1 MADFNPLTLPNY
13 LRYIYSDHKIAQSV
27 FKITANLIVSHLYI
41 MADLSIK
48 LSSTRTLSVVRNDDA
63 IVAKITDNVTG
74 REMTLGWGALTKLM
88 ASVPFVTRARES
100 LLVDC
105 ANERFGKIPRL
116 PLKRKLDFDSVVND
130 SPVRGSPISGLDLYR
145 GTEMIPAPPKMR
157 RIMERVGG
165 Q

>member
-1 MADFNPLTLPNY
+1 
-13 LRYIYSDHKIAQSV
+13 
-27 FKITANLIVSHLYI
+27 

-145 GTEMIPAPPKMR
+145 GTEMIPAPPKKR
-157 RIMERVGG
+157 RIMAEASENVSEASENVSESSENVAEVIDNVAEVIDLT
-165 Q
+165 QDDDMEY